1 MTQETEQAPIAPIVA
16 TSSGQPGSDTAI
28 PRSARPGKGPE
39 SSEPSESRY
48 PCRLPIRMTPGE
60 RAIIGKK
67 ACALNLSIS
76 RYLVTSGVGE
86 KQGQPGQAQDPER
99 LRYLQILF
107 QDAADKAKLL
117 LASPLFTPGDE
128 LTRDVR
134 ARLEESAYLLKAL
147 AGELARRLP

>member
-1 MTQETEQAPIAPIVA
+1 MTQDIQPIQPAATGKDAQITE
-16 TSSGQPGSDTAI
+16 GREQPEQ
-28 PRSARPGKGPE
+28 PE
-39 SSEPSESRY
+39 EPQTRY
-48 PCRLPIRMTPGE
+48 PCRLPIRMTQAE

-76 RYLVTSGVGE
+76 RYLVENGVGG
-86 KQGQPGQAQDPER
+86 KQKEDPAR

-107 QDAADKAKLL
+107 QDAADKAKSL
-117 LASPLFTPGDE
+117 LASPLFTPRDE

-134 ARLEESAYLLKAL
+134 ARLEESAYLLRAL

>member
-1 MTQETEQAPIAPIVA
+1 MTQETERTEQAQQTGNPKN
-16 TSSGQPGSDTAI
+16 
-28 PRSARPGKGPE
+28 ARTGEGAEP
-39 SSEPSESRY
+39 SEPPESRY

-60 RAIIGKK
+60 RSIIGKK

-76 RYLVTSGVGE
+76 RYLVASGIGD
-86 KQGQPGQAQDPER
+86 KQNQAQDPAR

-107 QDAADKAKLL
+107 QDAADKAKIL

-128 LTRDVR
+128 VTRDVR

>member
-1 MTQETEQAPIAPIVA
+1 MTQETQPTQPAATGKDAQITEGREQPE
-16 TSSGQPGSDTAI
+16 QPEQ
-28 PRSARPGKGPE
+28 PE
-39 SSEPSESRY
+39 EPHTRY
-48 PCRLPIRMTPGE
+48 PCRLPIRMTQEE

-76 RYLVTSGVGE
+76 RYLVENGVGD
-86 KQGQPGQAQDPER
+86 KQREDPAR

-107 QDAADKAKLL
+107 QDAADKAKSL
-117 LASPLFTPGDE
+117 LASPLFTPKDE

-134 ARLEESAYLLKAL
+134 ARLEESAYLLRAL

>member
-1 MTQETEQAPIAPIVA
+1 MTQPVHPTTTGEDAQITEVRELPE
-16 TSSGQPGSDTAI
+16 QPGQGEQTVPPA
-28 PRSARPGKGPE
+28 
-39 SSEPSESRY
+39 SRY
-48 PCRLPIRMTPGE
+48 PCRLPIRMTQAE

-76 RYLVTSGVGE
+76 RYLVENGVGD
-86 KQGQPGQAQDPER
+86 KQREDPAR

-107 QDAADKAKLL
+107 QDAADKAKSL
-117 LASPLFTPGDE
+117 LASPLFTPKDE

-134 ARLEESAYLLKAL
+134 ARLEESAYLLRAL